1 MKIVDEPPK
10 PIRALLRI
18 ATFRRFAAA
27 NLISATGSAMAPL
40 ALAYAVIEQ
49 GGGAGS
55 LGVVLA
61 TNTVP
66 TIVFLLAGGLFAD
79 RLSRSLLLFAGNLLA
94 AGAQGALAVTVATG
108 HATTVSI
115 AACGFVSGTA
125 ASFVF
130 PAAQGAVAQIVP
142 AQQLQQANAL
152 LRLPGNAVK
161 VLGPVV
167 GGVLVAAGGAA
178 WALAWDA
185 VTFAVAAVLL
195 LGLRL
200 DAPLVAPGG
209 VLSDLRAGW
218 AGFWSRTWLWTYTAV
233 GTVLVAA
240 WLAGFQLLGPL
251 VAAEQYAGARDWG
264 LIQAA
269 FTCGLLVGTLVCL
282 HWKPYRLLTVAV
294 VAAGAL
300 ALPLAA
306 MACTVPLPLV
316 LSATALA
323 GVGLDVAIV
332 AWATAFQQRVPQ
344 AEQGRMSAFN
354 GVGERLAIPMGYL
367 IAALAAHSWSSQAVL
382 LACAG
387 MIAAATVLNLCVP
400 DVYRIN
406 RLTEQA

>member
-1 MKIVDEPPK
+1 MKIVDAPPK

-79 RLSRSLLLFAGNLLA
+79 RLSRSLLLFVGNLLA

-167 GGVLVAAGGAA
+167 GGVLVTAGGAA